1 MTTCPVCGKGEF
13 ENDHIWHGQDVAVSH
28 LACVERLRIDLA
40 RHIDTALTANEALYA
55 KGERIA
61 ELEANLGKLRR
72 YSTDTLK
79 RAEAAEREA
88 AFWKWLWN
96 HANPLTTAQG
106 EKSES
111 QWLAH
116 MRERFE
122 REAS

>member
-1 MTTCPVCGKGEF
+1 
-13 ENDHIWHGQDVAVSH
+13 
-28 LACVERLRIDLA
+28 VEKLEVRLLESEQAHDYAA
-40 RHIDTALTANEALYA
+40 RWFQEQKKQFD
-55 KGERIA
+55 
-61 ELEANLGKLRR
+61 
-72 YSTDTLK
+72 
-79 RAEAAEREA
+79 RAEQAEREA

-116 MRERFE
+116 MRERWE